1 MASTADDAEAKDSAE
16 DPPVPDAAAAGSR
29 NGSAVDKQEAP
40 CIGLCVTHTPASTLY
55 LCFWIRLHCSDRDRS
70 FIYNKPIVML

>member
-1 MASTADDAEAKDSAE
+1 MASTADDVEAKDSVVA
-16 DPPVPDAAAAGSR
+16 PMPDAADAGSH
-29 NGSAVDKQEAP
+29 NGSAVDKPEAP